1 MTVQLSN
8 LEHLPNYQIT
18 ERLDVVY
25 GSTVRSKHVGKDL
38 FAGLKNIVGGEL
50 TAYTELLE
58 ESRQEA
64 IDRMVVKAEALGADA
79 VVGLRFST
87 SSIAQGA
94 AELFVYGTAV
104 KAIPMQ
110 QQPAYQSTNQPPD
123 QSSNQPPNHHSGHSQ
138 NEEPMPLAAQPSKPG
153 QTSDDLPRFNPF
165 GE

>member
-94 AELFVYGTAV
+94 SELFVYGTAV
-104 KAIPMQ
+104 KAVPM
-110 QQPAYQSTNQPPD
+110 PPISTHGPQSHQPP
-123 QSSNQPPNHHSGHSQ
+123 SNHSGHTDLNNHNNDQSHSQ
-138 NEEPMPLAAQPSKPG
+138 AAPQSPS
-153 QTSDDLPRFNPF
+153 TATDDLPRFNPF
-165 GE
+165 G

>member
-110 QQPAYQSTNQPPD
+110 QQPAYQSTNQPP
-123 QSSNQPPNHHSGHSQ
+123 NQPPNHHSGHSQ
-138 NEEPMPLAAQPSKPG
+138 NEEPMPSAAQPSKPA

>member
-64 IDRMVVKAEALGADA
+64 IDRMIIKAEALGADA
-79 VVGLRFST
+79 IVGLRFST

-94 AELFVYGTAV
+94 SELFVYGTAV
-104 KAIPMQ
+104 KAVPMSQ
-110 QQPAYQSTNQPPD
+110 QSYQNPPNDGQQPTM
-123 QSSNQPPNHHSGHSQ
+123 Q
-138 NEEPMPLAAQPSKPG
+138 NPAPVP
-153 QTSDDLPRFNPF
+153 TDDLPRFNPF
-165 GE
+165 G

>member
-58 ESRQEA
+58 ESRQDA

-104 KAIPMQ
+104 KAVPMQ
-110 QQPAYQSTNQPPD
+110 QQPVYQSTNQPP
-123 QSSNQPPNHHSGHSQ
+123 NQPPNHHSGHSQ
-138 NEEPMPLAAQPSKPG
+138 NEESMPSAAQPSKPA

>member
-8 LEHLPNYQIT
+8 LEHLPNYLIT
-18 ERLDVVY
+18 EHLDVVY

-38 FAGLKNIVGGEL
+38 FASLKNIVGGEL

-64 IDRMVVKAEALGADA
+64 IDRMIVKAEALGADA

-94 AELFVYGTAV
+94 SELFVYGTAV
-104 KAIPMQ
+104 KAVPVQ
-110 QQPAYQSTNQPPD
+110 QQPASAQPPHSP
-123 QSSNQPPNHHSGHSQ
+123 SSHDPSIQNSQPPA
-138 NEEPMPLAAQPSKPG
+138 PA
-153 QTSDDLPRFNPF
+153 DDLPRFNPF
-165 GE
+165 G

>member
-94 AELFVYGTAV
+94 SELFVYGTAV
-104 KAIPMQ
+104 KAVRMQ
-110 QQPAYQSTNQPPD
+110 QQSMSPQPPYNPPGDYQS
-123 QSSNQPPNHHSGHSQ
+123 
-138 NEEPMPLAAQPSKPG
+138 NEQQPSPA
-153 QTSDDLPRFNPF
+153 QTPVDELPRFNPF
-165 GE
+165 G

>member
-64 IDRMVVKAEALGADA
+64 IDRMIVKAEALGADA

-94 AELFVYGTAV
+94 SELFVYGTAV
-104 KAIPMQ
+104 KAIPVQSQSYQNSPTDGHQ
-110 QQPAYQSTNQPPD
+110 QSGQYPPTQTPAPVPT
-123 QSSNQPPNHHSGHSQ
+123 
-138 NEEPMPLAAQPSKPG
+138 
-153 QTSDDLPRFNPF
+153 DDLPRFNPF
-165 GE
+165 G

>member
-1 MTVQLSN
+1 MAIQLSN

-38 FAGLKNIVGGEL
+38 FAGIKNIVGGEL

-64 IDRMVVKAEALGADA
+64 VARMVIKAEALGADA

-104 KAIPMQ
+104 KVVRLPTPSAPN
-110 QQPAYQSTNQPPD
+110 QSSQNQPPTD
-123 QSSNQPPNHHSGHSQ
+123 SFNQQPQ
-138 NEEPMPLAAQPSKPG
+138 NPSP
-153 QTSDDLPRFNPF
+153 QTPTDDLPRFNPF
-165 GE
+165 G

>member
-1 MTVQLSN
+1 MAIQLSN
-8 LEHLPNYQIT
+8 LEHLPNYQII

-38 FAGLKNIVGGEL
+38 FAGIKNIVGGEL

-64 IDRMVVKAEALGADA
+64 VDRMIVKAEALGADA

-104 KAIPMQ
+104 KVVRLQ
-110 QQPAYQSTNQPPD
+110 QQPPYQPPSQPQLSYMSTEPTASQTPQPSQSTA
-123 QSSNQPPNHHSGHSQ
+123 
-138 NEEPMPLAAQPSKPG
+138 E
-153 QTSDDLPRFNPF
+153 DLPRFNPF
-165 GE
+165 G

>member
-79 VVGLRFST
+79 IVGLRFST

-94 AELFVYGTAV
+94 SELFVYGTAV
-104 KAIPMQ
+104 KAV
-110 QQPAYQSTNQPPD
+110 
-123 QSSNQPPNHHSGHSQ
+123 
-138 NEEPMPLAAQPSKPG
+138 PMPQQTQQNLPHDFYNQTGQAPQPTHTQNPAPAS
-153 QTSDDLPRFNPF
+153 TDDLPRFNPF
-165 GE
+165 G

>member
-64 IDRMVVKAEALGADA
+64 VDRMVVKAEALGADA

-104 KAIPMQ
+104 KVERLQ
-110 QQPAYQSTNQPPD
+110 QNQPLQNQYPPS
-123 QSSNQPPNHHSGHSQ
+123 QSPYHQAPNDQPPSASSDQGN
-138 NEEPMPLAAQPSKPG
+138 K
-153 QTSDDLPRFNPF
+153 DDLPRFNPF
-165 GE
+165 G

>member
-94 AELFVYGTAV
+94 SELFVYGTAV
-104 KAIPMQ
+104 KAVPLP
-110 QQPAYQSTNQPPD
+110 QQPISTHGPQSHQPP
-123 QSSNQPPNHHSGHSQ
+123 SNHSGHTDFNNHNNDQSHNHSQ
-138 NEEPMPLAAQPSKPG
+138 AAPQSPS
-153 QTSDDLPRFNPF
+153 TAADDLPRFNPF
-165 GE
+165 G

>member
-1 MTVQLSN
+1 MQLSN

-64 IDRMVVKAEALGADA
+64 IDRMVIKAEALGADA
-79 VVGLRFST
+79 IVGLRFST

-94 AELFVYGTAV
+94 SELFVYGTAV
-104 KAIPMQ
+104 KAVPMPQ
-110 QQPAYQSTNQPPD
+110 QTHQNPPNDFYGQSTQT
-123 QSSNQPPNHHSGHSQ
+123 Q
-138 NEEPMPLAAQPSKPG
+138 NPAPAP
-153 QTSDDLPRFNPF
+153 TDDLPRFNPF
-165 GE
+165 G

>member
-58 ESRQEA
+58 ESRKEA
-64 IDRMVVKAEALGADA
+64 IDRMIVKAEALGADA

-94 AELFVYGTAV
+94 SELFVYGTAV
-104 KAIPMQ
+104 KAIPIQ
-110 QQPAYQSTNQPPD
+110 QQPTYHQPPHNQSGHPSSD
-123 QSSNQPPNHHSGHSQ
+123 QSQPS
-138 NEEPMPLAAQPSKPG
+138 AAQTPA
-153 QTSDDLPRFNPF
+153 DDLPRFNPF
-165 GE
+165 G

>member
-8 LEHLPNYQIT
+8 LEYLPNYQIT

-64 IDRMVVKAEALGADA
+64 IDRMIVKAEALGADA

-94 AELFVYGTAV
+94 SELFVYGTAV
-104 KAIPMQ
+104 KVLRVQ
-110 QQPAYQSTNQPPD
+110 QQSVLPHPP
-123 QSSNQPPNHHSGHSQ
+123 SNHSGHTHYQ
-138 NEEPMPLAAQPSKPG
+138 EPAQAPSESATKV
-153 QTSDDLPRFNPF
+153 QTPSDDLPRFNPF
-165 GE
+165 G

>member
-8 LEHLPNYQIT
+8 LEHLPGYQIT

-64 IDRMVVKAEALGADA
+64 IDRMIVKAESLGADA

-94 AELFVYGTAV
+94 SELFVYGTAV
-104 KAIPMQ
+104 KVIPAQ
-110 QQPAYQSTNQPPD
+110 HTQTYQPPSD
-123 QSSNQPPNHHSGHSQ
+123 PYNQSGQPQSSP
-138 NEEPMPLAAQPSKPG
+138 AQTP
-153 QTSDDLPRFNPF
+153 TDDLPRFNPF
-165 GE
+165 G

>member
-8 LEHLPNYQIT
+8 LEYLPNYQIT

-64 IDRMVVKAEALGADA
+64 VDRMIVKAEALGADA

-94 AELFVYGTAV
+94 SELFVYGTAV
-104 KAIPMQ
+104 KAVPMQ
-110 QQPAYQSTNQPPD
+110 QQSTSAHYLSDQNPSIQNPQPPT
-123 QSSNQPPNHHSGHSQ
+123 P
-138 NEEPMPLAAQPSKPG
+138 A
-153 QTSDDLPRFNPF
+153 DDLPRFNPF
-165 GE
+165 G

>member
-1 MTVQLSN
+1 MAVQLSN

-87 SSIAQGA
+87 SSVAQGA
-94 AELFVYGTAV
+94 SELFVYGTAV
-104 KAIPMQ
+104 KAVPQ
-110 QQPAYQSTNQPPD
+110 QQLQHPPSD
-123 QSSNQPPNHHSGHSQ
+123 SHY
-138 NEEPMPLAAQPSKPG
+138 PSG
-153 QTSDDLPRFNPF
+153 QTPNSQAQTAPEDLPRFNPF
-165 GE
+165 G

>member
-8 LEHLPNYQIT
+8 LEYLPNYQIT

-38 FAGLKNIVGGEL
+38 FAGIKNLVGGEL

-64 IDRMVVKAEALGADA
+64 VARMVVKAEALGADA

-104 KAIPMQ
+104 KAVRLPNPSAQ
-110 QQPAYQSTNQPPD
+110 NQPPHVPSD
-123 QSSNQPPNHHSGHSQ
+123 QPPQ
-138 NEEPMPLAAQPSKPG
+138 NPQTPTAAEA
-153 QTSDDLPRFNPF
+153 LPRFNPF
-165 GE
+165 G

>member
-8 LEHLPNYQIT
+8 LEHLPGYQIT

-64 IDRMVVKAEALGADA
+64 IDRMTIKAEALGADA

-94 AELFVYGTAV
+94 SELFVYGTAV
-104 KAIPMQ
+104 KAIRVE
-110 QQPAYQSTNQPPD
+110 QPIPNQPPHD
-123 QSSNQPPNHHSGHSQ
+123 SGYYSSQQPPQASQ
-138 NEEPMPLAAQPSKPG
+138 PDLTKTP
-153 QTSDDLPRFNPF
+153 TDDLPRFNPF
-165 GE
+165 G

>member
-64 IDRMVVKAEALGADA
+64 IDRMIVKAEALGADA

-87 SSIAQGA
+87 SSIVQGA
-94 AELFVYGTAV
+94 SELFVYGTAV
-104 KAIPMQ
+104 KAIPMPQ
-110 QQPAYQSTNQPPD
+110 QVYQTPPSD
-123 QSSNQPPNHHSGHSQ
+123 SYHQSGQQLNLQ
-138 NEEPMPLAAQPSKPG
+138 NSAPTA
-153 QTSDDLPRFNPF
+153 TDDLPRFNPF
-165 GE
+165 G